1 MTSPLPKDNHQR
13 KLQTKLDGLFHR
25 LRENERDDDGEENMV
40 EILSQT
46 ALTLQEQA
54 ERLSMTMSSE
64 KEEEENGNVVEGLHL
79 KAYEVAA
86 KMKEAYVRLS
96 AFWVFVR
103 KFFAL
108 SRAGRVPSFFF
119 SIGLGCNL
127 FARVVFMVMTISK
140 FLYLFT
146 DTIYYNWAIAIGDA
160 LDYWNQKG
168 RKKRNCYGERRARST
183 RKRLMLG

>member
-1 MTSPLPKDNHQR
+1 MPGETPPRVAPDRKKIVQYLSQHVHVTSPLPKDNHQR

-79 KAYEVAA
+79 KACKAYEVAA
-86 KMKEAYVRLS
+86 KMKEACAFECLLGVR
-96 AFWVFVR
+96 
-103 KFFAL
+103 
-108 SRAGRVPSFFF
+108 
-119 SIGLGCNL
+119 
-127 FARVVFMVMTISK
+127 
-140 FLYLFT
+140 
-146 DTIYYNWAIAIGDA
+146 
-160 LDYWNQKG
+160 
-168 RKKRNCYGERRARST
+168 
-183 RKRLMLG
+183 

>member
-1 MTSPLPKDNHQR
+1 MPEETPAPPDRKKFVQYLSQHVHATSPLPKDNHQR

-79 KAYEVAA
+79 KACKAYEVAA
-86 KMKEAYVRLS
+86 KMKEACAFECLLGVR
-96 AFWVFVR
+96 
-103 KFFAL
+103 
-108 SRAGRVPSFFF
+108 
-119 SIGLGCNL
+119 
-127 FARVVFMVMTISK
+127 
-140 FLYLFT
+140 
-146 DTIYYNWAIAIGDA
+146 
-160 LDYWNQKG
+160 
-168 RKKRNCYGERRARST
+168 
-183 RKRLMLG
+183 

>member
-1 MTSPLPKDNHQR
+1 MTNIDFFHFVSLFSIQKALSRSDRTMPEETPAPPDRKKIVQYLSQHVHATSPLPKDNHQR

-79 KAYEVAA
+79 KACKAYEVAA
-86 KMKEAYVRLS
+86 KMKEACAFEFLLGVR
-96 AFWVFVR
+96 
-103 KFFAL
+103 
-108 SRAGRVPSFFF
+108 
-119 SIGLGCNL
+119 
-127 FARVVFMVMTISK
+127 
-140 FLYLFT
+140 
-146 DTIYYNWAIAIGDA
+146 
-160 LDYWNQKG
+160 
-168 RKKRNCYGERRARST
+168 
-183 RKRLMLG
+183 

>member
-1 MTSPLPKDNHQR
+1 MPEETPAPPDRKKIVQYLSQHVHATSPLPKDNHQR

-79 KAYEVAA
+79 KACKAYEVAA
-86 KMKEAYVRLS
+86 KMKEACAFECLLGVR
-96 AFWVFVR
+96 
-103 KFFAL
+103 
-108 SRAGRVPSFFF
+108 
-119 SIGLGCNL
+119 
-127 FARVVFMVMTISK
+127 
-140 FLYLFT
+140 
-146 DTIYYNWAIAIGDA
+146 
-160 LDYWNQKG
+160 
-168 RKKRNCYGERRARST
+168 
-183 RKRLMLG
+183 

>member
-79 KAYEVAA
+79 KACKAYEVAA
-86 KMKEAYVRLS
+86 KMKEACAFECLLGVR
-96 AFWVFVR
+96 
-103 KFFAL
+103 
-108 SRAGRVPSFFF
+108 
-119 SIGLGCNL
+119 
-127 FARVVFMVMTISK
+127 
-140 FLYLFT
+140 
-146 DTIYYNWAIAIGDA
+146 
-160 LDYWNQKG
+160 
-168 RKKRNCYGERRARST
+168 
-183 RKRLMLG
+183 